1 MYIKDSTIEIIDLR
15 EAISAIRR
23 SPKSIYKD
31 ERLTQSAVYTSCF
44 FEYDGL
50 ASRSSWTAGAPHL
63 I

>member
-15 EAISAIRR
+15 EAIRAIRR

-31 ERLTQSAVYTSCF
+31 ARLTQSAVYTTRF
-44 FEYDGL
+44 FKYDGL
-50 ASRSSWTAGAPHL
+50 ASRSSWTVGAPHL

>member
-1 MYIKDSTIEIIDLR
+1 MYIKDSTIKILDLR
-15 EAISAIRR
+15 EAISAIHR

-31 ERLTQSAVYTSCF
+31 ERLTQSAVHTSRF